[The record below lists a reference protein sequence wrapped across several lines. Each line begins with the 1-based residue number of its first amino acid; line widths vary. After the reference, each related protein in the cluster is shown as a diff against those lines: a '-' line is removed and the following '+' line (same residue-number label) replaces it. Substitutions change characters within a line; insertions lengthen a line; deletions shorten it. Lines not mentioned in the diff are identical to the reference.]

1 MSNSPII
8 QINVKKT
15 HLMAIAILLLIGAAT
30 STVNIRDTT
39 KMFDRLDMDG
49 NPITNLQDPTSAQH
63 AATKSYVDS
72 NVGGGGITDGSSL
85 NWYKCADKS
94 SDGASCSVS
103 CPSDES
109 LIAKASKSG
118 DASRYGYSDE
128 DEPSWYDTYL
138 AIDTGSTGGDYSSG
152 SDGGRVFKRSGTE
165 GDGVSVS
172 NNANDYNYEHVT
184 ATIACKP

>member
-85 NWYKCADKS
+85 NWYKCADS
-94 SDGASCSVS
+94 GDTASCSVS
-103 CPSDES
+103 CPADES
-109 LIAKASKSG
+109 LVAEARSTSS
-118 DASRYGYSDE
+118 AESA
-128 DEPSWYDTYL
+128 PSWYDSWLTVDSQL
-138 AIDTGSTGGDYSSG
+138 NDDGSFGARVYGSSRVLNKGGTKGMGISVDRGSG
-152 SDGGRVFKRSGTE
+152 SLVD
-165 GDGVSVS
+165 
-172 NNANDYNYEHVT
+172 AYVT
-184 ATIACKP
+184 AVVACKD